1 MSDPVAAVGPRRI
14 SLGLL
19 LGGVGRNATK
29 LGFAMVTVLF
39 LYRDGESLL
48 RQLRQVLHRFVG
60 ACVEGY
66 LGAVGATTKA
76 VVYGLVLTA
85 LAQGAL
91 AGLGYWVAGVHAP
104 TAG

>member
-1 MSDPVAAVGPRRI
+1 
-14 SLGLL
+14 
-19 LGGVGRNATK
+19 
-29 LGFAMVTVLF
+29 MVTVLF
-39 LYRDGESLL
+39 LYRDGEALL

-66 LGAVGATTKA
+66 PGAVDATNKA

-104 TAG
+104 IAG